1 MGSIKHNKYKNTGIL
16 FELCVRQITT
26 DLLHN
31 KDSRAIKILKKY
43 FTNTELGNEYAL
55 YSAVANSEKINESKS
70 EMLLT
75 TVLEQYNKLDK
86 QKISKYKY
94 NLIKEIKQNYDLED
108 FLKAKIDNYKVYA
121 ALYTL
126 FESQNQSS
134 VKNTKQIVENR
145 MVVLEHLTNDAPKSR
160 IENVVTDLLKEDKE
174 VRLMAHKIFVKKFNS
189 KYSFL
194 NERQKQ
200 VLKEYIYNATDTVKL
215 KEFLNEE
222 LSYIKKELSE
232 IAKATQDKVIKIKIH
247 EVLKFVVPIRKNE
260 SVKDDLITGILQYH
274 ELINELKSK

>member
-31 KDSRAIKILKKY
+31 KDSKAIKILKKY

-86 QKISKYKY
+86 EKISRYKY
-94 NLIKEIKQNYDLED
+94 NLIKEIKHNYDLED

-121 ALYTL
+121 SLYTL
-126 FESQNQSS
+126 FESQKESS
-134 VKNTKQIVENR
+134 AKNTKQIVENR
-145 MVVLEHLTNDAPKSR
+145 MVILEHLTNTTPKNR
-160 IENVVTDLLKEDKE
+160 IENVVSDLLKEDKE
-174 VRLMAHKIFVKKFNS
+174 VRLMAHKLFVKKFNS

-222 LSYIKKELSE
+222 LSYIKKELSR
-232 IAKATQDKVIKIKIH
+232 IAKNTEDKVIKIKIH

-260 SVKDDLITGILQYH
+260 GVKDDLITGILQYH
-274 ELINELKSK
+274 ELINELKTK

>member
-134 VKNTKQIVENR
+134 VKNTRQIVENR
-145 MVVLEHLTNDAPKSR
+145 MVVLEHLTNDTPKSR

-222 LSYIKKELSE
+222 LSYIKKELFE
-232 IAKATQDKVIKIKIH
+232 IAKKTDDKVIKIKIH
-247 EVLKFVVPIRKNE
+247 EVLKFVVPVRKNE

>member
-31 KDSRAIKILKKY
+31 RDSKAIKILKKY

-86 QKISKYKY
+86 AKISRYKY
-94 NLIKEIKQNYDLED
+94 NLIKEIKNNYDLED

-121 ALYTL
+121 SLYTL

-134 VKNTKQIVENR
+134 AKNTKQIVENR
-145 MVVLEHLTNDAPKSR
+145 MVILEHLTNTAPKNKT
-160 IENVVTDLLKEDKE
+160 ENIVADFLKEDKE
-174 VRLMAHKIFVKKFNS
+174 VRLMAHKLFVKKFNS

-200 VLKEYIYNATDTVKL
+200 VIKEYIYNATDTVKL

-222 LSYIKKELSE
+222 LSYIKKELSS
-232 IAKATQDKVIKIKIH
+232 IAKNTEDKVIKIKIH

-260 SVKDDLITGILQYH
+260 GVKDDLITGILQYH
-274 ELINELKSK
+274 ELINELKTK

>member
-16 FELCVRQITT
+16 FELCVRQITA

-31 KDSRAIKILKKY
+31 RDSKAIKIHKKY

-70 EMLLT
+70 EALLS
-75 TVLEQYNKLDK
+75 TVLEQHRKLDK
-86 QKISKYKY
+86 QKINRYKY
-94 NLIKEIKQNYDLED
+94 NLIKEIKQNYDIED
-108 FLKAKIDNYKVYA
+108 FLKAKIDNYKIYA

-126 FESQNQSS
+126 FESQSQSA
-134 VKNTKQIVENR
+134 VGNTKQIVENR
-145 MVVLEHLTNDAPKSR
+145 VLVLEHLTEKNPKSK
-160 IENVVTDLLKEDKE
+160 IDNVVSDLMKEDRE
-174 VRLMAHKIFVKKFNS
+174 VRLMAHKIFVKKFNN

-194 NERQKQ
+194 DDKQKQ

-215 KEFLNEE
+215 KEFLNKE

-232 IAKATQDKVIKIKIH
+232 IASKTQDKVIKIKIN
-247 EVLKFVVPIRKNE
+247 EVLKFVTPIRKNE